1 VSVLL
6 LQHEPA
12 AAASIAATLRQAG
25 FRVSVA
31 DEGPPT
37 VGRTTIDVVALGMKG
52 DARDRVGACERLR
65 ADGYPG
71 AIVVVGA
78 SPRDV
83 ESLLDAG
90 ADDFVPAPVR
100 DAELIAR
107 VRMAR
112 RRIHARSKLR
122 WGPVELELLHR
133 TASLRGQ
140 VLTLTDRE
148 YGLLT
153 CLVEAGGEV
162 VTRSELL
169 SKVWERSEGHR
180 SNLVEVHLS
189 RLRVKLGDDAA
200 LIDTVRGVGYRLRAP
215 GR

>member
-1 VSVLL
+1 MRRGAPTRDSRSDTLSRCTMGAPRPLTLDPAKCAGLRVSAHLVRALRTAAAPVSVLL

-100 DAELIAR
+100 DAELI
-107 VRMAR
+107 
-112 RRIHARSKLR
+112 
-122 WGPVELELLHR
+122 
-133 TASLRGQ
+133 
-140 VLTLTDRE
+140 
-148 YGLLT
+148 
-153 CLVEAGGEV
+153 
-162 VTRSELL
+162 
-169 SKVWERSEGHR
+169 
-180 SNLVEVHLS
+180 
-189 RLRVKLGDDAA
+189 
-200 LIDTVRGVGYRLRAP
+200 
-215 GR
+215 